1 MFLFLVNSFVC
12 RIAVVCITY
21 YLQGYR
27 KVNSYL
33 CPINNIENNMKPTT
47 INLRDLKEMRLQ
59 RHWSQEQ
66 LAEMSGLSIRTI
78 QRIENGENAGFESI
92 KSLAAV
98 FEIDII
104 DSDKKKEI
112 KQVRKE
118 EAYIENIKGLYKLL
132 AVAILSLIA
141 PVILAI
147 TDASNWSVFLW
158 LLLSWTVIIGIYS
171 LNVFDFFGDEWK
183 QKIIKKRFKKE

>member
-1 MFLFLVNSFVC
+1 VNP
-12 RIAVVCITY
+12 
-21 YLQGYR
+21 
-27 KVNSYL
+27 YL

-59 RHWSQEQ
+59 RHWSQDQ

-112 KQVRKE
+112 TQIRKE

-147 TDASNWSVFLW
+147 TDASNWSIFLW

>member
-1 MFLFLVNSFVC
+1 MN
-12 RIAVVCITY
+12 
-21 YLQGYR
+21 
-27 KVNSYL
+27 
-33 CPINNIENNMKPTT
+33 PTT

-78 QRIENGENAGFESI
+78 QRIENGENAGLESL

-112 KQVRKE
+112 AQIRTE
-118 EAYIENIKGLYKLL
+118 EAYIQNIKGFYKLL
-132 AVAILSLIA
+132 AIAILSLIA

-147 TDASNWSVFLW
+147 NDSSNWGVFFW
-158 LLLSWTVIIGIYS
+158 LLLSWIVIIGIYS
-171 LNVFDFFGDEWK
+171 LNVFDFLGDEWK
-183 QKIIKKRFKKE
+183 QKLINKKFKKK